1 MVLLLADS
9 SSVYHLFHLSPLL
22 LVFSCGRNRG
32 KANGKIQLD
41 KATKE
46 FDALATAATKAE
58 AKATE
63 LKAKVWGGRGRSSV
77 VGLGHPRNTTFVA
90 ISSNPSSLP

>member
-63 LKAKVWGGRGRSSV
+63 LKAKVWGGAGEELC
-77 VGLGHPRNTTFVA
+77 GWPRAPPKHDFC
-90 ISSNPSSLP
+90 SNIFKSK